1 MYTRPLWD
9 PQSRLVYGESG
20 LFKGSEG
27 VKLLFPAEEIL
38 HLYNP
43 SLEKEYLPGVHFN
56 HTPGSDLITP
66 VPGSGICG
74 LGPEGIF
81 PAPETAILFPKPGAN
96 AIGGGPDG
104 KLVIFNNAHFFAYHQ
119 FNVDYRAVP
128 GTVFPEIPA
137 PAVPLLPRCRA
148 AFKEKRTINAILIG
162 DSISE
167 GLNASGYH
175 NFAPFSPPYINWFVF
190 GLQKKYGVKVEI
202 CNHGVNGSGCDSA
215 FDLQDLWTADA
226 PDLMIIAYGMNDF
239 SRMNADEFVNILSK
253 IRRIMKEKNPQTEFL
268 FIASMSGNPDWE
280 RTKPGRDAEFAAR
293 LIKFV
298 SEYPDC
304 AVCDMYRAY
313 GELQRRKG
321 FFAVSGNGVNHPN
334 DFGHRFYA
342 SILLETVEK
351 MF

>member
-1 MYTRPLWD
+1 MDSKYLPGRN
-9 PQSRLVYGESG
+9 QKKIYGESCIFIG
-20 LFKGSEG
+20 TAGEAALCFQAEKILRVYNAVNGKEYIENVDFEFKNNRFRRLKGSSMPF
-27 VKLLFPAEEIL
+27 FPEE
-38 HLYNP
+38 
-43 SLEKEYLPGVHFN
+43 
-56 HTPGSDLITP
+56 D
-66 VPGSGICG
+66 
-74 LGPEGIF
+74 IF
-81 PAPETAILFPKPGAN
+81 PDAEHAILPPEKNYN
-96 AIGGGPDG
+96 ALAGGTKGRFVRFDNLDYFAKTQFEVDYEIKDFDLLPVDCQKG
-104 KLVIFNNAHFFAYHQ
+104 KLPQ
-119 FNVDYRAVP
+119 FCNILRNRKNLKI
-128 GTVFPEIPA
+128 T
-137 PAVPLLPRCRA
+137 
-148 AFKEKRTINAILIG
+148 LIG

-175 NFAPFSPPYINWFVF
+175 NFAPFSPPYIDWFGF

-293 LIKFV
+293 LIEFV